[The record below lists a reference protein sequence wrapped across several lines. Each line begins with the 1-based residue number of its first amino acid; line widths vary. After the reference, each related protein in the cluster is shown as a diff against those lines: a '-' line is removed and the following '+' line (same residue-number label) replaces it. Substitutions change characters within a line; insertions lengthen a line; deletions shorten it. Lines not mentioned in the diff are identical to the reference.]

1 MREGR
6 RLALRALGAAFL
18 APLPAFAQKR
28 RRVVVVHFDD
38 PKGWGSFMDDLRRSL
53 AQLGFADGRE
63 IGIRAEGIVVT
74 GAKPGPESVA
84 RQIREQVLPLE
95 PDVIVTTGAIMSYVM
110 SLATRTVP
118 VVAHAPDPVAAGF
131 AKSVARPGGNFT
143 GLADGLDETA
153 PKSVEIL
160 RRLVP
165 RAKRVAV
172 FHEPRPVSKKVAAYY
187 EKAAR
192 DVGLEPVMIASTEQD
207 ELLAAL
213 RGLPARRIDSAI
225 WMAFVHPRKVAEA
238 ALAARVPV
246 IGQDHEGTRFGCLA
260 SYAGYEPDPVPK
272 LARAVAQILRGANP
286 GDIPFQLP
294 QQFRFAINRRTAGAL
309 GIVIPAD
316 LLVRADTVFDDW
328 PDGRPAS
335 QEMNR

>member
-6 RLALRALGAAFL
+6 RLALRALGVATFS
-18 APLPAFAQKR
+18 PLPAFARERK
-28 RRVVVVHFDD
+28 RVVVVNFGE
-38 PKGWGSFMDDLRRSL
+38 PGNWGSFVGDLRRSL
-53 AQLGFADGRE
+53 AQQGFADGGN
-63 IGIRAEGIVVT
+63 IGIRAEGIIPA
-74 GAKPGPESVA
+74 GEKPGPQSVA
-84 RQIREQVLPLE
+84 RQIEFQVLPLE
-95 PDVIVTTGAIMSYVM
+95 PDVIVTSGAVMSYVV
-110 SLATRTVP
+110 SLATRKVP

-131 AKSVARPGGNFT
+131 AKSVARPGGNVT
-143 GLADGLDETA
+143 GLSDGFDETA

-172 FHEPRPVSKKVAAYY
+172 LHEPRPVSQKVAAYY
-187 EKAAR
+187 EQAAR
-192 DVGLEPVMIASTEQD
+192 DLGLEPVMISSTNRD

-213 RGLPARRIDSAI
+213 RDLPARGIASAI
-225 WMAFVHPRKVAEA
+225 WMAFGHPRKVAEA

-246 IGQDHEGTRFGCLA
+246 IGYDHEATRFGCLA

-294 QQFRFAINRRTAGAL
+294 QQFRLAINRGTAAAL
-309 GIVIPAD
+309 GIAIPAD
-316 LLVRADTVFDDW
+316 IRLRADMVF
-328 PDGRPAS
+328 
-335 QEMNR
+335 E